1 MLDAC
6 ERFVLDNCKLDYE
19 VLAGIREDFRE
30 GPKVVWRVYFGKDGR
45 YNTLTDD
52 DVIRCVENTWKW
64 FGEKQIIMPAKIT
77 TDMSSLKHGMNTK
90 TNYVF
95 NLKTGKLLTEED
107 LFGKDFER
115 KIQKRLTE
123 KANILRQQDMLP
135 EEDIFYSNSNITPN
149 GNFAITD
156 TSIIYTFNP
165 YEIAPYVYGIIDIE
179 ITKN

>member
-1 MLDAC
+1 
-6 ERFVLDNCKLDYE
+6 VLYSDSTIVSYQRTLYTY
-19 VLAGIREDFRE
+19 AG
-30 GPKVVWRVYFGKDGR
+30 G
-45 YNTLTDD
+45 
-52 DVIRCVENTWKW
+52 
-64 FGEKQIIMPAKIT
+64 A
-77 TDMSSLKHGMNTK
+77 HGMNTK